1 MMLSH
6 RSLHRHEASYL
17 DLNLHQI
24 FQSSVVTNE
33 HANQTWQM
41 KLGMAVGYEDQQ

>member
-1 MMLSH
+1 MKHPTSH
-6 RSLHRHEASYL
+6 H
-17 DLNLHQI
+17 DLKLHQI
-24 FQSSVVTNE
+24 FQSSVVTSE